1 MNGNSGGEGGGRRL
15 LAVTILGSSIVF
27 IDGTV
32 VNVALPAMQA
42 ALGATTSG
50 MQWVVDA
57 YLLFLSALIL
67 VGGAAGDRY
76 GRRRVFGLGVL
87 LFGAASLACA
97 LAPDTGM
104 LIAARAFQGVAGAML
119 VPGSLALIRA
129 GFSDAERG
137 RAIGTWAGFSAL
149 ATALGPPVGGW
160 LIDAVSWRSIFF
172 INLPLALLT
181 LWLARGAVR
190 ESRAAGAAGKPLDW
204 AGAVAAALGFGLLT
218 WGMIGASERGVDAG
232 VVSALAGGV
241 LCLAAFLRIE
251 KVAASPM
258 LPLPLFRSRVFSG
271 ANLLT
276 LLLYA
281 ALGGALFLLPFAL
294 TQGRGYTAA
303 QTGTALLP
311 FSLALGLLSRWA
323 GGLIGS
329 VGAGL
334 PLVAGPLT
342 VAAGFAL
349 LALGNGWGT
358 YWTAVFPGLLVAGIG
373 MAVAVAPLTTVVM
386 EAVEERHAGTASG
399 INNAAA
405 RLAGLLAV
413 AALGSVAVALFGA
426 GLEARL
432 PGLGLPAGA
441 LDAMLAAGDRLALV
455 PVPAGLDGGLRAEAA
470 AAARGALHAALRDA
484 MLVAAGLAAA
494 SAVVAVL
501 TIGKG
506 RPPVRPIGARRSVP
520 ADQ

>member
-1 MNGNSGGEGGGRRL
+1 MSGRAAPKAGGGRL
-15 LAVTILGSSIVF
+15 LAVAILGSSIVF

-32 VNVALPAMQA
+32 VNVALPAMQE
-42 ALGATTSG
+42 ALDATTSG

-57 YLLFLSALIL
+57 YLLFLSALLL

-76 GRRRVFGLGVL
+76 GRGRVFGLGVL
-87 LFGAASLACA
+87 LFGLASLACG
-97 LAPDTGM
+97 LAPDTGT
-104 LIAARAFQGVAGAML
+104 LILARAFQGMAGALL

-129 GFSDAERG
+129 GFPDAERG

-160 LIDAVSWRSIFF
+160 LVDAVSWRAIFF

-181 LWLARGAVR
+181 LWLARGALPAD
-190 ESRAAGAAGKPLDW
+190 RAAPGEEGGPLDW
-204 AGAVAAALGFGLLT
+204 AGAATAALGFGLLT
-218 WGMIGASERGVDAG
+218 WGMIGASERGMDAG
-232 VVSALAGGV
+232 VAAAMAGGI

-251 KVAASPM
+251 RRAADPM
-258 LPLPLFRSRVFSG
+258 LPPSLFRSRVFSG

-281 ALGGALFLLPFAL
+281 ALSGALFLLPFAL
-294 TQGRGYTAA
+294 MQGRGYTAA

-311 FSLALGLLSRWA
+311 FSLALGFLSRWA

-329 VGAGL
+329 VGARL
-334 PLVAGPLT
+334 PLVAGPLA

-349 LALGNGWGT
+349 LAFGNGRGD
-358 YWTAVFPGLLVAGIG
+358 YWTAVFPGLLLAGIG

-386 EAVEERHAGTASG
+386 EAVEERHAGKASG

-432 PGLGLPAGA
+432 SALDLPAGTMG
-441 LDAMLAAGDRLALV
+441 AMLEARGRLALM
-455 PVPAGLDGGLRAEAA
+455 PVPDGLDAGLRDGAA
-470 AAARGALHAALRDA
+470 AAVRGAFDAALRDA
-484 MLVAAGLAAA
+484 MLAAAALAAA
-494 SAVVAVL
+494 SAAVAAL
-501 TIGKG
+501 TIRRG
-506 RPPVRPIGARRSVP
+506 RPGGG
-520 ADQ
+520 